1 MDNHI
6 SNVKQ
11 TQFWKHLHGGDADS
25 LITYTTT
32 PNFKETEIIFDN
44 MLSFLSENYNVP
56 SEYLQSKIFTSVL
69 MISMFP
75 DTFLD
80 TNREVLEQTV
90 FDRSLEIYN
99 LINEESKEYKV
110 LGKKLFSFKIVFEDW
125 KEKDLKQQLDLLCEM
140 YYRYQEGINQ
150 FANDVA
156 KTEYVVELKQI
167 SNKILT
173 NMKRLSPNYQTY
185 LDNYSNKLVSYS
197 DKINNLVYKK
207 LKDIYWENLE
217 EEVFNNDN
225 YQVIDRI
232 IEDYQEQLEGLKNSN
247 FNGDKFNQFKGIYTP
262 ENFKNIAILLARYN
276 KQLDS
281 ENYDEIYEYTIE
293 KINEHPRNIISVI
306 KICFDRLEMIIKI
319 KDTVA
324 EKNTD

>member
-1 MDNHI
+1 MDTHI
-6 SNVKQ
+6 SNIKQ
-11 TQFWKHLHGGDADS
+11 TEFWTHLHGGDADS
-25 LITYTTT
+25 LIAYTTT
-32 PNFKETEIIFDN
+32 SNFKETEVIFEN
-44 MLSFLSENYNVP
+44 MLSCLSENYNVP

-80 TNREVLEQTV
+80 ANREVLEQTV

-99 LINEESKEYKV
+99 LINEDSKEYKS

-125 KEKDLKQQLDLLCEM
+125 KEKDLKQQLNLLCEM
-140 YYRYQEGINQ
+140 YYRYQEGIDK

-156 KTEYVVELKQI
+156 KIEYVVELKGI

-173 NMKRLSPNYQTY
+173 NMKRLSPNYQNY
-185 LDNYSNKLVSYS
+185 LDNYSNKLVTYS
-197 DKINNLVYKK
+197 DKITNLVYKK

-217 EEVFNNDN
+217 EEVFENDN

-232 IEDYQEQLEGLKNSN
+232 IEDYQEQLESLNNSN
-247 FNGDKFNQFKGIYTP
+247 FNGDKFNQFKEIYTP
-262 ENFKNIAILLARYN
+262 ENFKNIAILLTRYN

-293 KINEHPRNIISVI
+293 KINENPRNIISVI

-319 KDTVA
+319 KNTVT
-324 EKNTD
+324 EKNSD

>member
-25 LITYTTT
+25 LIAYTTT

-56 SEYLQSKIFTSVL
+56 SEYLNSKIFTSVL

-80 TNREVLEQTV
+80 ANREVLEQTV

-140 YYRYQEGINQ
+140 YYRYQEGIDK

-319 KDTVA
+319 KDTVS